1 MKKSFEQSVKQIDE
15 IVEKLEN
22 SDLEFD
28 QILELYKQGQDL
40 VKECKK
46 KLEVVE
52 NKLIELDKEQIEPK
66 ITTIKGTAINSI
78 TIILIHNKLIKPPF
92 NTPLRPNTPM

>member
-52 NKLIELDKEQIEPK
+52 NKLIELDKEQI
-66 ITTIKGTAINSI
+66 KGV
-78 TIILIHNKLIKPPF
+78 
-92 NTPLRPNTPM
+92 

>member
-15 IVEKLEN
+15 IVEK
-22 SDLEFD
+22 
-28 QILELYKQGQDL
+28 
-40 VKECKK
+40 
-46 KLEVVE
+46 
-52 NKLIELDKEQIEPK
+52 PK